1 MFGLVVASLRGG
13 IDGAVWDLPAGDAER
28 FHHPTLRLLHA
39 LGRLGV
45 DGDVAG
51 LVAGEL
57 HLAALLVALGDLFSI
72 SRTARV
78 LADWALTPQCS
89 KVPGSVLHAGHDV
102 RLLGG
107 LSSQAEGLVLAA
119 EEESCLVGG
128 GQIVSVVS
136 ARDLRRGPTVNG
148 RTLRLGST
156 EPVVRHSVTG
166 VVDTLSEPG
175 SCSPSQWFANLVAG
189 HGDVLTEPDLQV
201 SLVGAEDL
209 ETLGRI

>member
-1 MFGLVVASLRGG
+1 MLSFQRKFYFNVRDFIPEPGVTLSSDDWRNIFQREKYIRVISPDMFGLVVASLRGG

-28 FHHPTLRLLHA
+28 FHHPTLGLLHA

-78 LADWALTPQCS
+78 LADWAFAPQCS

-102 RLLGG
+102 RLLRG
-107 LSSQAEGLVLAA
+107 LSSQAESLVLAA
-119 EEESCLVGG
+119 EQESCLVGG
-128 GQIVSVVS
+128 GLIVSVVS
-136 ARDLRRGPTVNG
+136 AGDLRWGPAVN
-148 RTLRLGST
+148 
-156 EPVVRHSVTG
+156 
-166 VVDTLSEPG
+166 
-175 SCSPSQWFANLVAG
+175 
-189 HGDVLTEPDLQV
+189 
-201 SLVGAEDL
+201 
-209 ETLGRI
+209 